1 MKTKS
6 PLSIRII
13 YWFTNV
19 ILGLLSLIS
28 VAVIVFNILLYTS
41 FFGNDLQL
49 HSQLPVEVNF
59 LEMGNLNLNGQDI
72 KVELVE
78 ATSRIHF
85 FNTPIFLAKIFGLAL
100 LLALSF
106 IVSIMWTFRKFIVN
120 VKNGRTFNIANIK
133 LLKRLAYIMTG
144 LWFYTVLYNYS
155 FYYYIA
161 TKLEFEYISISKE
174 TQDHGSILV
183 IALFIWVLAHIF
195 ISGLK
200 LQEEQDLTI

>member
-106 IVSIMWTFRKFIVN
+106 IVSIMSQ
-120 VKNGRTFNIANIK
+120 
-133 LLKRLAYIMTG
+133 L
-144 LWFYTVLYNYS
+144 
-155 FYYYIA
+155 
-161 TKLEFEYISISKE
+161 
-174 TQDHGSILV
+174 
-183 IALFIWVLAHIF
+183 
-195 ISGLK
+195 
-200 LQEEQDLTI
+200 